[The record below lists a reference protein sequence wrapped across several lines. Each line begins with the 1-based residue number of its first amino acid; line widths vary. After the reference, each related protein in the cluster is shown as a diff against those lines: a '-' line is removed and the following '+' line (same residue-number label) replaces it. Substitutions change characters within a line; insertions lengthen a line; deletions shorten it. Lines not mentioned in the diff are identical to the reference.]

1 MEHSKQLGEA
11 NIGNLILKF
20 SIPAIIGMLVNA
32 LYNVV
37 DRIFVG
43 QGMGSDG
50 IAAISIGFP
59 IMLIIMAFGMLIG
72 LGSTALISIR
82 LGEKNKE
89 QAELIMGNAIIL
101 LIVVSLLLTATGL
114 IFLEPLLRLFGASP
128 AILPPAKIYMGI
140 ILIGSAFQN
149 LGFGMNNFIRAEG
162 NPKIAMLTML
172 IGAVTNTILD
182 PIFIF
187 GFNMGIA
194 GAAFATVISMMV
206 SAIWV
211 FLYYRGDQSTLKI
224 RAVNLILQSWVVR
237 QIVALGSAPFVM
249 QVAASGIMALIN
261 HRLVTYGG
269 DLAISAMGIVHSTM
283 MLILMPVFGINQGVQ
298 PIIGYNYG
306 ARQFD
311 RVKQALKLAILA
323 ATMVT
328 TLGFILIQ
336 GFPQLIIRLF
346 SRSDQELI
354 ALGAKALSSFM
365 LCLPIIGFQIVS
377 ANYFQAVGKPK
388 QAMLLSLSRQV
399 LLLIPALLI
408 MPRFLGLNGVFYAGP
423 VADLGSSI
431 LTGIWLIYEM
441 KHLDAR
447 HLEAKTLEQE
457 PGQI

>member
-101 LIVVSLLLTATGL
+101 LIVVSLLLTATGF
-114 IFLEPLLRLFGASP
+114 ISLEPLLRLFGASP
-128 AILPPAKIYMGI
+128 AILQLAKIYMGI

-269 DLAISAMGIVHSTM
+269 DLAVSAMGIVHSTM

-447 HLEAKTLEQE
+447 HLEAKTWEQE